1 MAIIK
6 RTRKCDGIKVYLID
20 FREQHGRRVRETAG
34 TTHGQAKD
42 LLRQRLGEV
51 RAGSYIRPR
60 ELERREA
67 EAAGPTFE
75 EFSERFMKDY
85 GDLRRSSYYAQQMK
99 SLRAFLGKKLIRSIT
114 RADLDLYAAQ
124 RGREVSASTV
134 RKDLTILGTVFKMA
148 RRWGVI

>member
-20 FREQHGRRVRETAG
+20 FRDQHGRRVRETAG
-34 TTHGQAKD
+34 TTNGQAKD

-51 RAGSYIRPR
+51 RAGTYVRPR

-75 EFSERFMKDY
+75 EFADRFQREY
-85 GDLRRSSYYAQQMK
+85 GDLRRSNHYAERLK
-99 SLRAFLGKKLIRSIT
+99 PAREYLKGKRLRA
-114 RADLDLYAAQ
+114 
-124 RGREVSASTV
+124 
-134 RKDLTILGTVFKMA
+134 
-148 RRWGVI
+148 